1 MFNIL
6 EVVCTSDVN
15 SCCSDYGIATY
26 LYIMKRILNI
36 IHIIVPIV
44 LMVMVA
50 VNLTQLMMDP
60 DDQKKIK
67 MNRFKNKIIAAV
79 IVFFIPYIM
88 NLTVEVISYSGLS
101 PEDFN
106 LAGCYRAADDTT
118 TIMHETEEYDAMSPI
133 KRQKLN
139 LDIDIDLNDTSEL
152 DNDGKTKGTKK
163 GKQIVKYA
171 KKFIGNKYVWGGTS
185 LTNGTDCSGFT
196 MRVYEKFGYSLPRTS
211 GEQAKAGKEVTA
223 LKDAQAGDLIH
234 YDGHI
239 AIYEGNGKIVHASNR
254 RDGIK
259 ESSATYRPILDIR
272 RII

>member
-1 MFNIL
+1 MFQLLVDL
-6 EVVCTSDVN
+6 ESN
-15 SCCSDYGIATY
+15 CSDYGIA
-26 LYIMKRILNI
+26 LY
-36 IHIIVPIV
+36 IHIIRQVLDIVHIVVPIV

-50 VNLTQLMMDP
+50 INLIQLMMDP

-67 MNRFKNKIIAAV
+67 MSRFKNKIIAAV

-88 NLTVEVISYSGLS
+88 NLTVEIISYSGLS

-118 TIMHETEEYDAMSPI
+118 TIMHETEEYNAMSPI
-133 KRQKLN
+133 KRQKVN

-152 DNDGKTKGTKK
+152 DDGKTKGTKK

-211 GEQAKAGKEVTA
+211 GEQSKAGKAVMA

-239 AIYEGNGKIVHASNR
+239 AIYEGNGKIVHASNK